1 MTRREFLDAVGL
13 ALTGALAG
21 FLTGRALVG
30 EEVEEGDSLTDLLEL
45 CEGEGTWRTVG
56 PCVVPVKV
64 EPETWM
70 DEDAYRY
77 FLALRRP

>member
-30 EEVEEGDSLTDLLEL
+30 EEVVPYLEILDSPLPRKT
-45 CEGEGTWRTVG
+45 R
-56 PCVVPVKV
+56 
-64 EPETWM
+64 
-70 DEDAYRY
+70 
-77 FLALRRP
+77 